1 MASPKTIEIVKS
13 TVPVLEEHGTTI
25 TKVFYQNM
33 FAEHPELLDIFN
45 ETNQKIGRQQNAL
58 ASTVLAAA
66 KHLDQLEVLLPQ
78 VTQISHKHR
87 ALQIKPEHYPIV
99 GKHLLG
105 AIKEVL
111 GDAANDDIIN
121 AWAEA
126 YGDIAEVFIQLEQ
139 AMYEQAMWDGFAS
152 FKVVDKTLTGTDI
165 AAFTVVPNPDAT
177 SQNSDEAQNIDL
189 DKLTLT
195 AGQYITVKTDP
206 EDSDHLALRHYSLCS
221 THTDKGIQFAVRR
234 DNRDEHRGLVSNHL
248 HDNVEVGDT
257 LLLSAPAGD
266 FALDSSLIMQNEIP
280 LALISAGVGI
290 TPVLA
295 MLEAQVSANP
305 KRPIIWAYAC
315 QNAEHHAFK
324 ARVEAL
330 LEQAEQVEKH
340 IFYSEEGQLLNEEW
354 LATLPV
360 PADVYTCG
368 SMAFMD
374 SIIDGLIALKH
385 SADSVHYEPFGP
397 KMSLKTA

>member
-152 FKVVDKTLTGTDI
+152 FKVVDKTLTGSDI
-165 AAFTVVPNPDAT
+165 AAFTVVPNPDAA
-177 SQNSDEAQNIDL
+177 SQNSDEAQNIEL

-315 QNAEHHAFK
+315 QNAEHRAFK